1 MFMKVVSINIALPT
15 EIEYQGKVV
24 STGIFKKPVS
34 HKIYVNQQHMSG
46 DGQAD
51 LIHHGG
57 DDKAVYGF
65 SADHYHGWRQTLAA
79 PDLGYGA
86 FGENLTI
93 SGLAEHELSIGDR
106 LLIGDA
112 ILEVSQ
118 PRVPCFKLGIALDNI
133 KAPSLFT
140 KTYATGV
147 YFRVI
152 KQGFIAPGNVVTVTK
167 TNKKTV
173 SVYAL
178 FRAYYDRSYTDTLEV
193 LTTAAQLDEL
203 AAEWQQKVAQKL
215 AKIS

>member
-1 MFMKVVSINIALPT
+1 MKVVSINIALPT
-15 EIEYQGKVV
+15 EVEYQGKTVT
-24 STGIFKKPVS
+24 TGIFKKPVNR
-34 HKIYVNQQHMSG
+34 KIYVNQQLMTG

-51 LIHHGG
+51 LINHGG
-57 DDKAVYGF
+57 LDKAVYGF
-65 SADHYHGWRQTLAA
+65 SADHYSGWRQTLTA

-106 LLIGDA
+106 LLIGDT

-152 KQGFIAPGNVVTVTK
+152 KQGYIAPNDIVTVTK
-167 TNKKTV
+167 TTKKTV

-178 FRAYYDRSYTDTLEV
+178 FRAYYDRSYADTLAV
-193 LTTAAQLDEL
+193 LTIAAQLEEL
-203 AAEWQQKVAQKL
+203 AAEWQQKVAKKL